1 MREAIKMCRK
11 LMIPAHISGFWY
23 VLESRDP
30 LSTGS
35 YGAGLIIEPGLYI
48 EEIDENCK
56 VYYNNVSKDI
66 KVYRDGHKEARLP
79 CIGIKVSSPYNI
91 GEGYGASAGITIG
104 GLFFAQL
111 REKKHMTWSE
121 IGKYAHIAEVKNVT
135 GYGDV
140 IAEIFGGGLELRVKP
155 GAPGVGVMD
164 RIPVSRK
171 IRVITLSLEKYSTT
185 EMFKKYGNAITCA
198 GKLAYEKFIEEPTL
212 ERFGEVSHK
221 FSLDTGMMTKE
232 MNNRVEN
239 IIGNEIRRGIVID
252 FFIKKGLLVVISE
265 ETGHEDVVE
274 KLKPLGKPII
284 HTLNF
289 SGCRLI

>member
-1 MREAIKMCRK
+1 MGIK

-30 LSTGS
+30 LLTGS

-48 EEIDENCK
+48 EEADKECK
-56 VYYNNVSKDI
+56 VYYNDSLKDI
-66 KVYRDGHKEARLP
+66 KVYRDGHIEAKLP
-79 CIGIKVSSPYNI
+79 CKGIKVSSPYNI
-91 GEGYGASAGITIG
+91 GEGYGASAGITVG

-111 REKKHMTWSE
+111 REKKHMTWIE

-140 IAEIFGGGLELRVKP
+140 IPEIFGGGLELRVKP
-155 GAPGVGVMD
+155 GAPGVGVID
-164 RIPVSRK
+164 RIPVSKK

-185 EMFKKYGNAITCA
+185 EMFKKYGEAITCA
-198 GKLAYEKFIEEPTL
+198 GKVAYEKFIEEPTL
-212 ERFGEVSHK
+212 ERFGEVSHR
-221 FSLDTGMMTKE
+221 FSLDTGMM
-232 MNNRVEN
+232 NREIDERVKN
-239 IIGNEIRRGIVID
+239 IISNEIRKGIVID

-265 ETGHEDVVE
+265 ETGHEDVAE
-274 KLKPLGKPII
+274 RLKLLGNPIV